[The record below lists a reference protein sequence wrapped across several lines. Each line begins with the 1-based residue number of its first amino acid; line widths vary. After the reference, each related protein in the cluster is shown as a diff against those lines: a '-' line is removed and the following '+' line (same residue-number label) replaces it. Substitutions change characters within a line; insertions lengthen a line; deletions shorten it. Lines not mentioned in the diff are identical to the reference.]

1 MIRMFFLLPLIFMMV
16 LFGGCATT
24 TQQAQ
29 VQYVQACGVYSSL
42 FSTAV
47 QLRSAGKLNA
57 AQVSAISQVDAQI
70 TPICSGPLPTD
81 LTIATQK
88 VTTAITTLGLLG
100 VIQATTTQEKAK

>member
-1 MIRMFFLLPLIFMMV
+1 MKRFLLICTAML
-16 LFGGCATT
+16 LAGCATT

-47 QLRSAGKLNA
+47 TLRQQGKLNA
-57 AQVSAISQVDAQI
+57 AQISAISQVDAQI
-70 TPICSGPLPTD
+70 TPICSGPLPAN
-81 LTIATQK
+81 LTVATQQ

-100 VIQATTTQEKAK
+100 VIQATTKGTAK